1 MNIFT
6 KKGTIQKT
14 IIAILM
20 VLCINFIVP
29 TYSHAG
35 FIGGVLINPLLDLGA
50 ALGDIV
56 ESLLQYMMTGQ
67 FAAGEKL
74 WESKILVEQ
83 GDNRIKTG
91 EGDATISVTTDE
103 LDLGWFTN
111 SNNYEVPII
120 KYTPEEIF
128 SNKIP
133 YLDINFINPTWTAQ
147 NSEYGIDGI
156 AVALQETIAGW
167 YIALRNFAIVGLLC
181 VLVYVGI
188 RILLSST
195 AGDKAKF
202 KTMFT
207 DWLIALCILFFLH
220 YIMSFTL
227 TMVNSVN
234 NALTG
239 GKTYQS
245 DSVVIEVDSTKY
257 ATNFMGA
264 ARFMVQSKDTATR
277 FGYMLI
283 YWALVAYTVI
293 FTWHYLKRV
302 LMMAFLTIIAPLVA
316 LTYPIDKIGDGKA
329 QAFSMWLKEYVY
341 NALIQPFHL
350 IVYMIFVGSAIDFA
364 KTNMIYALVAI
375 GFILPAE
382 KFLKKLFGFDK
393 GPLGTMGALAGFTAG
408 SLASKFGSGKG
419 SSGGS
424 KGGSSQE
431 ENKPPRYQRHHGTD
445 GIDYAE
451 DHNPDRGGPQGPT
464 SPGSRTT
471 TEQQTQNALPDSRG
485 LPFDDAI
492 DVPYREV
499 PLNGN
504 TEGGQQNTPQNE
516 NGPFQRLSDDEVEE
530 MAPGRPRTMD
540 DLEQNSRQQSSGA
553 SGQNQRGARSAE
565 NTRQPGRFRQGMRN
579 IANAHGGKKGI
590 LKNTAK
596 TLGRAAKFTARTA
609 FTAAGMAAGA
619 GAGLASGKGL
629 GGVIAGATA
638 GRQLGNRLGTTLSNM
653 PENAYGL
660 GKKVA
665 NKVGGAVSKEVDTFN
680 GNTALYDKAQAR
692 RFMKD
697 SSTEQYVRDK
707 LTADNNGRAPSDK
720 QVKEEM
726 NNIRTYANEGMT
738 DIGAIY
744 RARKAEKLGV
754 DADQAAKIA
763 LLAQDRGIDSK
774 VLGDQKQ
781 YDQRQQD
788 FTQEFMDKGLS
799 EEQAAAKADYVLNVM
814 KAQVGQRH
822 NLQNVGGR
830 ARVVRPTQNSNQ
842 DGTQTTRGP
851 RQQNTN
857 PDGAQ
862 TTRGPRQQNTNQN
875 GAQTGRGPRQQN
887 SNPDGA
893 QTERRT
899 QNTNPNGA
907 QTRRGRRTQNSNQ
920 NGTQRGPRQQNN
932 NGGRTRGRPRSQN
945 NNGDPNGTN
954 N

>member
-35 FIGGVLINPLLDLGA
+35 IGGVLINPILDLGA
-50 ALGDIV
+50 SLGDIV
-56 ESLLQYMMTGQ
+56 ESLLQWSMTGQ

-74 WESKILVEQ
+74 SQSKILVDQ
-83 GDNRIKTG
+83 GDNRIKNG
-91 EGDATISVTTDE
+91 SGNATISVSADE

-111 SNNYEVPII
+111 SNNYQVPII
-120 KYTPEEIF
+120 EYTPEEIF

-133 YLDINFINPTWTAQ
+133 YLDINFINPTWTKQ
-147 NSEYGIDGI
+147 NSQYKIDGI
-156 AVALQETIAGW
+156 AAELQETIAGW
-167 YIALRNFAIVGLLC
+167 YIALRNLAIVGLLC

-239 GKTYQS
+239 GQTYQS
-245 DSVVIEVDSTKY
+245 NGVVIEVDGAKY

-264 ARFMVQSKDTATR
+264 ARFMVQSKDTVER

-350 IVYMIFVGSAIDFA
+350 IIYMIFVGSAIDFA
-364 KTNMIYALVAI
+364 KTNMIYAIVAV

-382 KFLKKLFGFDK
+382 KLLKKMFGFDK

-419 SSGGS
+419 SGGGE
-424 KGGSSQE
+424 KGGNNQE
-431 ENKPPRYQRHHGTD
+431 ENKPPRYQPRHGTD

-451 DHNPDRGGPQGPT
+451 DHNLDRGGPQEPT
-464 SPGSRTT
+464 SSEPRST
-471 TEQQTQNALPDSRG
+471 TEQQTQNELPDSRG

-499 PLNGN
+499 PLDGN
-504 TEGGQQNTPQNE
+504 TEGGQQNTSQNE
-516 NGPFQRLSDDEVEE
+516 NGPFERLSDDDVEE
-530 MAPGRPRTMD
+530 MAPERPRTMD
-540 DLEQNSRQQSSGA
+540 DLEQNSREQSSGA
-553 SGQNQRGARSAE
+553 SGQTQRGERSAE

-579 IANAHGGKKGI
+579 IANAHGGTKGI

-619 GAGLASGKGL
+619 GAGLASGKGF

-638 GRQLGNRLGTTLSNM
+638 GRQLGSRLGTTLSNM
-653 PENAYGL
+653 PENAYNVANS
-660 GKKVA
+660 VA
-665 NKVGGAVSKEVDTFN
+665 NKVGGAVSREIDTFN
-680 GNTALYDKAQAR
+680 GNTRLHDKAQAR
-692 RFMKD
+692 KFMKD

-726 NNIRTYANEGMT
+726 NNIKMYANEGMT
-738 DIGAIY
+738 DIAQIY
-744 RARKAEKLGV
+744 RARKAEKFGV

-799 EEQAAAKADYVLNVM
+799 EAQASAKADYVLNVM

-822 NLQNVGGR
+822 NLKNVGGR
-830 ARVVRPTQNSNQ
+830 ARVVQPT
-842 DGTQTTRGP
+842 
-851 RQQNTN
+851 QNTN
-857 PDGAQ
+857 PDGG
-862 TTRGPRQQNTNQN
+862 TTRGTRTQNVNPDGGTTRRTRTQNVNPNGGTTRRTRTQNTN
-875 GAQTGRGPRQQN
+875 
-887 SNPDGA
+887 PDGG
-893 QTERRT
+893 TTRRTRT
-899 QNTNPNGA
+899 QNTNPNGGT
-907 QTRRGRRTQNSNQ
+907 TRR
-920 NGTQRGPRQQNN
+920 
-932 NGGRTRGRPRSQN
+932 RGRPRTQN
-945 NNGDPNGTN
+945 NNSDPSGSN

>member
-35 FIGGVLINPLLDLGA
+35 IGGVLINPILDLA
-50 ALGDIV
+50 ASLGDIV
-56 ESLLQYMMTGQ
+56 ESLLQWSMTGQ

-74 WESKILVEQ
+74 SESKILVDQ
-83 GDNRIKTG
+83 GDNRIKNG
-91 EGDATISVTTDE
+91 SGDSTISVSTDE

-111 SNNYEVPII
+111 SNNYQVPII
-120 KYTPEEIF
+120 EYTPEEIF

-133 YLDINFINPTWTAQ
+133 YLDINFINPTWTSQ
-147 NSEYGIDGI
+147 NSHYGIDGI
-156 AVALQETIAGW
+156 AAELQETIAGW
-167 YIALRNFAIVGLLC
+167 YIALRNLAIVGLLC

-195 AGDKAKF
+195 ANDKAKF

-239 GKTYQS
+239 GQTYQS
-245 DSVVIEVDSTKY
+245 NGVVIEVDGAKY

-264 ARFMVQSKDTATR
+264 ARFMVQSKDTVER
-277 FGYMLI
+277 FGYLLI
-283 YWALVAYTVI
+283 YLALVAYTVM

-316 LTYPIDKIGDGKA
+316 LTYPIDKIGDGTA
-329 QAFSMWLKEYVY
+329 QAFNMWLKEYVY

-364 KTNMIYALVAI
+364 KTNMIYALVAV

-382 KFLKKLFGFDK
+382 KLLKRMFGFDK
-393 GPLGTMGALAGFTAG
+393 GPLGTMGALTGFAAG

-419 SSGGS
+419 SSGGQ
-424 KGGSSQE
+424 KGGNGQD
-431 ENKPPRYQRHHGTD
+431 ENKPPRYERHHGTD

-451 DHNPDRGGPQGPT
+451 DHALDGSSPQNPNELRTPTGGVNE
-464 SPGSRTT
+464 
-471 TEQQTQNALPDSRG
+471 EQQTESALPDSRG

-499 PLNGN
+499 PLESNSEN
-504 TEGGQQNTPQNE
+504 QQQNPSE
-516 NGPFQRLSDDEVEE
+516 NGPFQRLSDDDVEE
-530 MAPGRPRTMD
+530 MAPERPRTMD
-540 DLEQNSRQQSSGA
+540 DVEQNNSRQSSE
-553 SGQNQRGARSAE
+553 SSQQEQRSTR
-565 NTRQPGRFRQGMRN
+565 NNIRQPGRVRQGMRN
-579 IANAHGGKKGI
+579 IVNKHGGGKGI
-590 LKNTAK
+590 LKNAAK
-596 TLGRAAKFTARTA
+596 TLGKASKFTARTA
-609 FTAAGMAAGA
+609 FTVAGMAAGA
-619 GAGLASGKGL
+619 GAGLASGKGF

-638 GRQLGNRLGTTLSNM
+638 GKNLGRRLGTTISNM
-653 PENAYGL
+653 PENAYNL
-660 GKKVA
+660 GRNVV
-665 NKVGGAVSKEVDTFN
+665 NKVGGAVTEEIDTFN
-680 GNTALYDKAQAR
+680 GNTRLHDKAEAR

-697 SSTEQYVRDK
+697 SSTEQYVREK
-707 LTADNNGRAPSDK
+707 LTADNNGRAPSEK

-726 NNIRTYANEGMT
+726 SNIKMYANEGMT

-744 RARKAEKLGV
+744 RAKKAEKFGV
-754 DADQAAKIA
+754 DPDQAAKIA
-763 LLAQDRGIDSK
+763 LLAQDRKITSD
-774 VLGDQKQ
+774 VLGDEKK
-781 YDQRQQD
+781 YKARQED

-799 EEQAAAKADYVLNVM
+799 EAQAAAKADYVLNVM

-822 NLQNVGGR
+822 NLRNVGGR
-830 ARVVRPTQNSNQ
+830 AQVVQPTQNN
-842 DGTQTTRGP
+842 
-851 RQQNTN
+851 NT
-857 PDGAQ
+857 DGAQ
-862 TTRGPRQQNTNQN
+862 TARGPRTQNN
-875 GAQTGRGPRQQN
+875 
-887 SNPDGA
+887 NPDGGA
-893 QTERRT
+893 TRRTRT
-899 QNTNPNGA
+899 QNNNPNGGA
-907 QTRRGRRTQNSNQ
+907 TRRPRTQNNNPNGGTTRRGRPRTQNNNSDPSGSN
-920 NGTQRGPRQQNN
+920 N
-932 NGGRTRGRPRSQN
+932 
-945 NNGDPNGTN
+945 
-954 N
+954 